1 MQRACLRAKTRRSYR
16 PCSKASSETGVAE
29 NLLQQKFTPPAST
42 RCWAGDITYIRTTS
56 GWSYLAVWMD
66 LFSSCVVGWSLGASM
81 EASQVLEA
89 LHGHLAISR
98 STTNVKA

>member
-1 MQRACLRAKTRRSYR
+1 M
-16 PCSKASSETGVAE
+16 
-29 NLLQQKFTPPAST
+29 FIPPAPNL
-42 RCWAGDITYIRTTS
+42 CGAGDITYIRTTS

-66 LFSSCVVGWSLGASM
+66 LFRSCVVGRSLGASM

-98 STTNVKA
+98 SSNNVKT